1 MNITVIGTKIKQ
13 DTKTLAFEK
22 NNNVD
27 VINITVDTDESWGY
41 KLDVKY
47 PICRDNKYNI
57 INLERSG
64 NTLTTVLTAGMLP
77 FAGKYLCQLRGI
89 NGDKVYHTDT
99 FEVWVKYS
107 IEPGETY
114 RPIPSEFY
122 QIEENITEMNNHPP
136 YPSDDGYWM
145 IWNVASKQYEKSD
158 IQAATGQGAVRYD
171 IAQELTNEQQT
182 QARENITAVF
192 DDGEELF
199 ASFYNAG
206 MFDALQTPDGVFLTG
221 GNAILT
227 Y

>member
-1 MNITVIGTKIKQ
+1 MNITVTGTKIRQ
-13 DTKTLAFEK
+13 NTKTLAFEK

-27 VINITVDTDESWGY
+27 VINIIVDTDESWEY

-47 PICRDNKYNI
+47 PNCRDDKYNI
-57 INLERSG
+57 INLERAG
-64 NTLTTVLTAGMLP
+64 NALTAVLTAEMLP

-114 RPIPSEFY
+114 NPIPSEFY

-145 IWNVASKQYEKSD
+145 IWSATSKQYEESNIK
-158 IQAATGQGAVRYD
+158 AATVEGAVRYD
-171 IAQELTNEQQT
+171 IAQELTDEQQA
-182 QARENITAVF
+182 QAVQNIGIDADSTDAMRLLSESGLVTPMYEN
-192 DDGEELF
+192 
-199 ASFYNAG
+199 
-206 MFDALQTPDGVFLTG
+206 GVFYTSKTG
-221 GNAILT
+221 EIFVI
-227 Y
+227 